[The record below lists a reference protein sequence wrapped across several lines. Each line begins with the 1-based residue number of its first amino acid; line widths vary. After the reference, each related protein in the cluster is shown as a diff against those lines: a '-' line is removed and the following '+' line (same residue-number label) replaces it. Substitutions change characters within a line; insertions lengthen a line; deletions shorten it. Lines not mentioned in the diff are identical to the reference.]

1 MKKYRLSEGSNTGVA
16 GTNTKTGY
24 SRHELTKKV
33 TGTVSGLVSDTSLAG
48 ENTVGKGTANSRYVV
63 TKPGTTQV
71 IDGGRA
77 LRTNKATPDKGTPDL
92 IGTTYVITKAKR
104 KRY

>member
-1 MKKYRLSEGSNTGVA
+1 MKKYRLSEGSNVGVT

-24 SRHELTKKV
+24 SRHEQTKKV
-33 TGTVSGLVSDTSLAG
+33 TGTTSGLVSETSLAG

-63 TKPGTTQV
+63 TKPGTVQV
-71 IDGGRA
+71 IDAGRA
-77 LRTNKATPDKGTPDL
+77 LRANRATPDKGTPDL
-92 IGTTYVITKAKR
+92 IGTAYVLAKSKR